1 LLILIEDQGNNMK
14 YVYLIALLFM
24 ISRSG
29 FSQSNSQ
36 IIDQSYHID
45 KIKEI
50 TKFLAS
56 DELEGRDTPS
66 KGLDLAAEYISSF
79 FKKCQ
84 LKSPPDMQGYY
95 QPVKMV
101 SSNQPGNIK
110 VKMGE
115 QFISTQNS
123 IVHVSGEEVLTEGYW
138 IVLDSV
144 DQDLETM
151 DLRNRIIL
159 YTVDRNNNLNP
170 RQIIF
175 KSRRM
180 KEIAIEKE
188 AIGLIEIFKENN
200 RFWDRIYNYYSQEHI
215 GLDQSR
221 DGTSK
226 ITHIVMRDIDSFFNE
241 GTHEYSNNKI
251 SIEIIHRNKKEF
263 VTNNIIGMV
272 EGSDPALKNEYIV
285 CTAHYDHVG
294 IGRPDNTGDSIY
306 NGARDNAIG
315 VMSAMMA
322 AENISKI
329 PVKRSVLFVLFTGE
343 EKELL
348 GSRWFIENS
357 PVPLKDILF
366 CLNIDGGGYNDTT
379 IATIMGNRRI
389 ESHDIFKNA
398 CADNGIEAFDGTDNT
413 QFLFNSSDNIM
424 FSRKGIPSITFSP
437 GFRDLDAEI
446 MRYFHQPSDEVE
458 SMDFKYVEKYS
469 RAIGLSLRMIADSE
483 ERLFWKEGGEFY
495 TLGKELYK

>member
-1 LLILIEDQGNNMK
+1 MLIEDQMNDMK
-14 YVYLIALLFM
+14 YVYLTFLLFM

-29 FSQSNSQ
+29 FSQENNQ
-36 IIDQSYHID
+36 IIDETYNIN

-50 TKFLAS
+50 TEFLAS

-79 FKKCQ
+79 FETWE
-84 LKSPPDMQGYY
+84 LKSPPNIQRYY
-95 QPVKMV
+95 QSVKMV
-101 SSNQPGNIK
+101 SSKQPDNIK
-110 VKMGE
+110 VKMGV

-123 IVHVSGEEVLTEGYW
+123 ILHVSGQEILTEGYW
-138 IVLDSV
+138 TILDSV
-144 DQDLETM
+144 DQDLENM

-170 RQIIF
+170 RQIILE
-175 KSRRM
+175 SRRM
-180 KEIAIEKE
+180 KAIAIEKE
-188 AIGLIEIFKENN
+188 AAGLIEIFKGNN
-200 RFWDRIYNYYSQEHI
+200 RFWDRFNNYYSQERI
-215 GLDQSR
+215 GLDQSQE
-221 DGTSK
+221 GISEP
-226 ITHIVMRDIDSFFNE
+226 THIVIRDIDSFFNE
-241 GTHEYSNNKI
+241 GIDDYSNNEI
-251 SIEIIHRNKKEF
+251 SIEIVNWNKKRF

-272 EGSDPALKNEYIV
+272 EGIDPVLKNEFII

-315 VMSAMMA
+315 VMSVMMA

-329 PVKRSVLFVLFTGE
+329 PVKRSILFVLFTGE
-343 EKELL
+343 EKGLL
-348 GSRWFIENS
+348 GSRWFVENS

-379 IATIMGNRRI
+379 IATIMGYRRV

-398 CADNGIEAFDGTDNT
+398 CADNAIEAFDGTDNS
-413 QFLFNSSDNIM
+413 QFLFNNSDNIM
-424 FSRKGIPSITFSP
+424 FSQKGIPSITFSP

-446 MRYFHQPSDEVE
+446 MKYYHQPSDEVE
-458 SMDFKYVEKYS
+458 SMDFNYIEKYS

-483 ERLFWKEGGEFY
+483 ERLFWKEGDEFY
-495 TLGKELYK
+495 TLGQELYK

>member
-1 LLILIEDQGNNMK
+1 MLIEDQMNDMK
-14 YVYLIALLFM
+14 YVYLTFLLFM

-29 FSQSNSQ
+29 FSQENNQ
-36 IIDQSYHID
+36 IIDETYNIN

-50 TKFLAS
+50 TEFLAS

-79 FKKCQ
+79 FETWE
-84 LKSPPDMQGYY
+84 LKSPPNIQRYY
-95 QPVKMV
+95 QSVKMV
-101 SSNQPGNIK
+101 SSKQPDNIK

-123 IVHVSGEEVLTEGYW
+123 ILHVSGQEILTEGYW
-138 IVLDSV
+138 TILDSV
-144 DQDLETM
+144 DQDLENM

-170 RQIIF
+170 RQIILE
-175 KSRRM
+175 SRRM
-180 KEIAIEKE
+180 KAIAIEKE
-188 AIGLIEIFKENN
+188 AAGLIEIFKGNN
-200 RFWDRIYNYYSQEHI
+200 RFWDRFNNYYSQERI
-215 GLDQSR
+215 GLDQSQE
-221 DGTSK
+221 GISEP
-226 ITHIVMRDIDSFFNE
+226 THIVIRDIDSFFNE
-241 GTHEYSNNKI
+241 GIDDYSNNEI
-251 SIEIIHRNKKEF
+251 SIEIVNWNKKRF

-272 EGSDPALKNEYIV
+272 EGIDPVLKNEFII

-315 VMSAMMA
+315 VMSVMMA

-329 PVKRSVLFVLFTGE
+329 PVKRSILFVLFTGE
-343 EKELL
+343 EKGLL
-348 GSRWFIENS
+348 GSRWFVENS

-379 IATIMGNRRI
+379 IATIMGYRRV

-398 CADNGIEAFDGTDNT
+398 CADNAIEAFDGTDNS
-413 QFLFNSSDNIM
+413 QFLFNNSDNIM
-424 FSRKGIPSITFSP
+424 FSQKGIPSITFSP

-446 MRYFHQPSDEVE
+446 MKYYHQPSDEVE
-458 SMDFKYVEKYS
+458 SMDFNYIEKYS
-469 RAIGLSLRMIADSE
+469 KAIGLSLRMIADSE
-483 ERLFWKEGGEFY
+483 ERLFWKEGDEFY
-495 TLGKELYK
+495 TLGQELYK